1 MLLMAAQVCL
11 QLFLGRVADG
21 YNAYRPL
28 MMTRSRALAST
39 SLGMGAGDV
48 NDSPDFSRG
57 KKHIAV
63 ASSVDKFTQQS
74 PSISSTL
81 TSKRRT
87 KRRRM
92 EFSLHCLKSDS
103 SYEDRE
109 KGIDADSEVLSEE
122 VQAALDM
129 AMGEVAAVVVQNI

>member
-28 MMTRSRALAST
+28 MIRSRALAST

-48 NDSPDFSRG
+48 NDSLDISRV
-57 KKHIAV
+57 KKLIAV
-63 ASSVDKFTQQS
+63 ASSFDKFTQQS

-109 KGIDADSEVLSEE
+109 KGIDTDSEVLSEE